1 MPAHIFVMDHSNYD
15 ICLRRGVVGI
25 PSARE
30 GSRAKDS
37 TNNALISR
45 LCIVKESDYILFYI
59 TKEHKLYGIW
69 QADGSPFLMNPVFG
83 QIIYTL
89 IVYDLKTHLII
100 TTLLWNCTIFMI
112 YVTKVES
119 GISR

>member
-1 MPAHIFVMDHSNYD
+1 MPAHIFVMDRSNYD

-45 LCIVKESDYILFYI
+45 LCIVKESDYILFI
-59 TKEHKLYGIW
+59 LRKSTNSMASGKLMVLL
-69 QADGSPFLMNPVFG
+69 FLMNPVFG
-83 QIIYTL
+83 QMIYIL
-89 IVYDLKTHLII
+89 IVYDLKTRLII
-100 TTLLWNCTIFMI
+100 MTLL
-112 YVTKVES
+112 
-119 GISR
+119 

>member
-1 MPAHIFVMDHSNYD
+1 MPAHIFVMDRSNYD

-30 GSRAKDS
+30 GIRAKDS

-83 QIIYTL
+83 QMIYIL
-89 IVYDLKTHLII
+89 IVYDLKTRLII
-100 TTLLWNCTIFMI
+100 MTLL
-112 YVTKVES
+112 
-119 GISR
+119 

>member
-1 MPAHIFVMDHSNYD
+1 MPAHIFVMDRSNYD

-45 LCIVKESDYILFYI
+45 IMYCKR
-59 TKEHKLYGIW
+59 K
-69 QADGSPFLMNPVFG
+69 
-83 QIIYTL
+83 
-89 IVYDLKTHLII
+89 
-100 TTLLWNCTIFMI
+100 
-112 YVTKVES
+112 
-119 GISR
+119 

>member
-1 MPAHIFVMDHSNYD
+1 MPAHIFVMDRSNYD

-45 LCIVKESDYILFYI
+45 LCIVKESDYILI
-59 TKEHKLYGIW
+59 LRKSTNSMASGKLMVLL
-69 QADGSPFLMNPVFG
+69 FLTNPVFG
-83 QIIYTL
+83 QMIYIL
-89 IVYDLKTHLII
+89 IVYDLKTRLII
-100 TTLLWNCTIFMI
+100 MTLL
-112 YVTKVES
+112 
-119 GISR
+119 